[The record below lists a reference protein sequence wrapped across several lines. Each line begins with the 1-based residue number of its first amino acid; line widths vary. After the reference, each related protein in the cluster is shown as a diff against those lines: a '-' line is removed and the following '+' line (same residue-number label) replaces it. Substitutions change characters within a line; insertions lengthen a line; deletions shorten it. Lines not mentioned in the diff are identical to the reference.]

1 MNPWPEKNGKLEQ
14 IFHFK
19 NYTDVRR
26 FTNAV
31 MEIAHLQNHHPD
43 LTVGYQTVTVSII
56 EHDTGKIGEKCH
68 RLAAAI
74 SQAYQPGK
82 PY

>member
-1 MNPWPEKNGKLEQ
+1 
-14 IFHFK
+14 
-19 NYTDVRR
+19 
-26 FTNAV
+26 
-31 MEIAHLQNHHPD
+31 
-43 LTVGYQTVTVSII
+43 VTVSII

-74 SQAYQPGK
+74 SQAYQLSK